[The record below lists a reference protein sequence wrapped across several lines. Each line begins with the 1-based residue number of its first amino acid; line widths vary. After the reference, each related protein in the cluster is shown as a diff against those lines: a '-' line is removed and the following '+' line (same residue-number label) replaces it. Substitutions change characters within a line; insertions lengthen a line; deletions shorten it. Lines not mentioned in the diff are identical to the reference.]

1 MDVGCIKDGLQYHH
15 QPPVL
20 VNTTPGHSF
29 ISRVIPSSWLH
40 GTSLGARVNPG
51 KKPQELRVLAPI
63 LRFPELGGTNTGA
76 ILEATEQT
84 SEDAL
89 QQQTSIEGTVP
100 A

>member
-1 MDVGCIKDGLQYHH
+1 MDVGCIKDGLRYHQH
-15 QPPVL
+15 PRVL
-20 VNTTPGHSF
+20 VNTAPGHSVGL
-29 ISRVIPSSWLH
+29 SPPAGYTALLWERL
-40 GTSLGARVNPG
+40 NPG

-63 LRFPELGGTNTGA
+63 LRLPELGGTSTAA